1 MALLSVDQVTQ
12 QIINQLKLL
21 DPAVSAEVGTPERKL
36 IEATAELIASQQVDF
51 TVLNSQTDLS
61 SLSGGRIDAYL
72 AIYNFGRQQAT
83 PSYGTVTFG
92 RATPAAAPIT
102 IPQGTQVIANL
113 DNSTFPQL
121 TFITTQTVV
130 LEQGSTSISAPVQ
143 CTIAGTIGNIEASKI
158 VGFGGLAPITG
169 ISTVTNAQ
177 AFSGGTDE
185 EDDAT
190 YVARFQNTFLR
201 NISGTTDMFLALAV
215 SLNGITKANV
225 VGPISRYQEYVQIP
239 AAPDVAQQT
248 SGGYDP
254 GISVGTFTVTIA
266 SPAVF
271 TLNNHGLVAGDVVY
285 LTTTGSLPTGLS
297 ASTVY
302 YVIAAGLTTNNFEL
316 SATYGG
322 SAINTS
328 GTQSGTHTLHSTVYK
343 QKRTTAK
350 STIPYSQYTY
360 PSNYYLTDGTLD
372 PATAIFYRPGVDYVF
387 NTPPIKA
394 STGLTQTTDT
404 PTSEPNIT
412 FLRTSVNGGDPTLVP
427 GNVYLLEHA
436 YLSKNSRNNIGLG
449 ITNCVDVF
457 VNGENPTTV
466 DSEEIVPTSTNALQN
481 TNSALWTYQ
490 HPTAT
495 TVINFKRKIDGRSA
509 DVGSLVQPLYW
520 QPVLDVPDSIQV
532 GSDTYYKANYYNSS
546 DSTYYNQYDG
556 VSYTVK
562 AHYCVVEEVN
572 SYYGTIR
579 ARSGIEWFQVGT
591 TNNYLNGALV
601 GDNIATSSYT
611 GVKIETLV
619 GTQFSIVGYT
629 YDKNVADLQAIMEK
643 NKQVTTDVLVHRTK
657 YRYFRP
663 IVTIMYSF
671 GATQSVVNASI
682 IANLQSFFENQYYG
696 TAIQLSDILQTIHNT
711 PGVDNVR
718 WTNQSTLSG
727 HTGVGA
733 LEEVNADGSSL
744 SGGPTYIYD
753 DFYIQDN
760 ELADSPTSNQV
771 TITVRAQNTWT
782 T

>member
-83 PSYGTVTFG
+83 PSYGTVAFS
-92 RATPAAAPIT
+92 RSTPAAAPIT

-113 DNSTFPQL
+113 DDSTFPQL

-130 LEQGSTSISAPVQ
+130 LEQGSTTVSAPVQ

-190 YVARFQNTFLR
+190 YVSRFQNTFLR

-225 VGPISRYQEYVQIP
+225 VGPISRYQEYVQVP
-239 AAPDVAQQT
+239 AADSNQVTP
-248 SGGYDP
+248 YDP
-254 GISVGTFTVTIA
+254 AGTTFPDKGT
-266 SPAVF
+266 
-271 TLNNHGLVAGDVVY
+271 
-285 LTTTGSLPTGLS
+285 S
-297 ASTVY
+297 A
-302 YVIAAGLTTNNFEL
+302 E
-316 SATYGG
+316 
-322 SAINTS
+322 
-328 GTQSGTHTLHSTVYK
+328 
-343 QKRTTAK
+343 
-350 STIPYSQYTY
+350 STIPYSKYTY
-360 PSNYYLTDGTLD
+360 PTNFYVTDGTLD
-372 PATAIFYRPGVDYVF
+372 PATAVFFKPGVDYIF
-387 NTPPIKA
+387 NTPPWNGT
-394 STGLTQTTDT
+394 TGAVDGSN
-404 PTSEPNIT
+404 PHNPDVT
-412 FLRTSVNGGDPTLVP
+412 FLDVTGVLNADIATGDVLF
-427 GNVYLLEHA
+427 LEHA
-436 YLSKNSRNNIGLG
+436 YVSKNSRNEISLG

-457 VNGENPTTV
+457 VNGSNPTTV

-481 TNSALWTYQ
+481 SNSALWTYQ

-495 TVINFKRKIDGRSA
+495 TVINFKRKIDGRNA
-509 DVGSLVQPLYW
+509 AVGSLVQPLYW

-532 GSDTYYKANYYNSS
+532 GSDTYYKANFYNSS

-556 VSYTVK
+556 VTYSVK

-579 ARSGIEWFQVGT
+579 ARSGIEWFQTGT

-601 GDNIATSSYT
+601 GDNITTSSYT

-629 YDKNVADLQAIMEK
+629 YDKNVSDLQAIMEK

-682 IANLQSFFENQYYG
+682 IANLESFFENQYYG

-718 WTNQSTLSG
+718 WTNQATLSS

-744 SGGPTYIYD
+744 SGGTTYIYD

-771 TITVRAQNTWT
+771 TITVRAQNTWST
-782 T
+782 

>member
-225 VGPISRYQEYVQIP
+225 VGPISRYQEYVQVP
-239 AAPDVAQQT
+239 TQDVSQIT
-248 SGGYDP
+248 SYDP
-254 GISVGTFTVTIA
+254 AGTIFPHKGT
-266 SPAVF
+266 
-271 TLNNHGLVAGDVVY
+271 
-285 LTTTGSLPTGLS
+285 S
-297 ASTVY
+297 A
-302 YVIAAGLTTNNFEL
+302 A
-316 SATYGG
+316 
-322 SAINTS
+322 
-328 GTQSGTHTLHSTVYK
+328 
-343 QKRTTAK
+343 

-360 PSNYYLTDGTLD
+360 PTNYYVTDGTLD
-372 PATAIFYRPGVDYVF
+372 PATAVFFKQGVDYIF
-387 NTPPIKA
+387 NTPNSAPFE
-394 STGLTQTTDT
+394 
-404 PTSEPNIT
+404 PTVT
-412 FLRTSVNGGDPTLVP
+412 FLDITGGLNASIATGDVLF
-427 GNVYLLEHA
+427 LEHA

-532 GSDTYYKANYYNSS
+532 GSDTYYKANYYRTA
-546 DSTYYNQYDG
+546 DSTYYNQFDG
-556 VSYTVK
+556 VTYSVK

-601 GDNIATSSYT
+601 GDNITTSSYT

-718 WTNQSTLSG
+718 WTNQATLSG

-760 ELADSPTSNQV
+760 ELADSPTSSQV
-771 TITVRAQNTWT
+771 TITVRAQNTWST
-782 T
+782 